1 MFLKSSGFGC
11 GGGFF
16 GTGTFAS
23 SFLASCFL
31 PSSFFSASVAG
42 SGLASAFFS
51 ACCGF
56 ASGLASALGSGGLG
70 SGGLGS
76 GGLGSGGLG
85 AGSDICAEAVMISGF
100 SATLVAAL
108 STGLASATFST
119 SGLAA
124 WTLGAVL
131 IPAVIW
137 ENSVTEMM
145 SIGRASV
152 GGTSCGFTPKDT
164 AAHSSAAACPT
175 SDMVSPILIRPSGA
189 LLDLGDQRH
198 AAEARL
204 RQAAHDPHHRTVI
217 DFLVAANVN
226 SLVHAPAGLG
236 NGLQLGNQ
244 FLDLDLG
251 FLQVHLALGGDR
263 HRQGLLDLV
272 EALGL
277 GLRQVD
283 GHPDREQGGR
293 DHDDDQQYEHHVD
306 HRRDVDL
313 GHDGLA
319 PVASPADRPRCG
331 CAVCS
336 HGGSPQPRSSICRD
350 RMAANSSA
358 KPSSR
363 CACLFTSET
372 NLL

>member
-11 GGGFF
+11 GGFF
-16 GTGTFAS
+16 GAGAFAS

-70 SGGLGS
+70 
-76 GGLGSGGLG
+76 

-100 SATLVAAL
+100 SVTLVAAL

-131 IPAVIW
+131 MPAVIW
-137 ENSVTEMM
+137 ENSVTEMR
-145 SIGRASV
+145 SIGRASI
-152 GGTSCGFTPKDT
+152 GGTSCDFTPKDT
-164 AAHSSAAACPT
+164 TAHSSAAACPT
-175 SDMVSPILIRPSGA
+175 TDMVSPILIRPSGA

-198 AAEARL
+198 APEARL
-204 RQAAHDPHHRTVI
+204 RQAAHAPHHRTVI

-226 SLVHAPAGLG
+226 PLVHAAAGLG
-236 NGLQLGNQ
+236 DGLQLGNQ
-244 FLDLDLG
+244 FLDPDLG
-251 FLQVHLALGGDR
+251 FLQEHLALGGDR
-263 HRQGLLDLV
+263 HGQGLLVLV

-283 GHPDREQGGR
+283 RHTHREQGGR
-293 DHDDDQQYEHHVD
+293 DHEDDQQHEHHVD

-319 PVASPADRPRCG
+319 PVASPADRPRCS